1 MEIKLVSFDLDG
13 TLLYTIK
20 DINIAL
26 NYALKKNGLD
36 EVGIDETLYMV
47 GMGVDELIN
56 KAINGQNF
64 YFDKVKED
72 YINYYKDHNMI
83 YTNPYQGIMHL
94 LKTLKQARLKLA
106 VLSNKPQLDTE
117 TVINHYFGD
126 LFDLVVGSKTGIK
139 LKPDRQATC
148 QVLDYFK
155 INKDNILYLGDSNID
170 ILTAKNANLLM
181 GACLWGYRK
190 KSELNG
196 ADLYFNSA
204 KEVENYIIKNNNLLI
219 SGAIIYDKP
228 KGVTSQDAILD
239 VKHELASM
247 GMIVERIGHA
257 GTLDPLATGVLVV
270 LLNEATKLSDYILA
284 EDKEYLVK
292 CKLGIKTDTFDI
304 DGTILD
310 AKEVDI
316 DERGLDEA
324 LNSFKG
330 HQKQIPPMYSAIKVD
345 GKKLYDLARCGKQIE
360 VDARSI
366 NIKEIERL
374 SNLENNE
381 FKFRTKVSKGTYIR
395 SLCNDLGLKL
405 NTYGIV
411 SDLRRTKSG
420 KFSVN
425 DSCSLDD
432 IKNNKFKIINMI
444 DLIDLEKININ
455 ELTYNKIINGKML
468 KKDEVNHPKDLEIAL
483 IYNNK
488 LVAIYYYDEDM
499 DRYKAKR
506 VWN

>member
-1 MEIKLVSFDLDG
+1 MYIKLVIFDLDG

-20 DINIAL
+20 DITIAL

-36 EVGIDETLYMV
+36 EVSIDEAKYMV
-47 GMGVDELIN
+47 GSGVDVLIQKAVKERIEL
-56 KAINGQNF
+56 
-64 YFDKVKED
+64 FDNVKED
-72 YINYYKDHNMI
+72 YSSFYKEHNMI
-83 YTNPYQGIMHL
+83 QTNPYQGIMHL
-94 LKTLKQARLKLA
+94 LKMLKLVGIKIA
-106 VLSNKPQLDTE
+106 VLSNKPQNDTE
-117 TVINHYFGD
+117 NVINHYFGD
-126 LFDLVVGSKTGIK
+126 LFDLVVGSKPGFK
-139 LKPDRQATC
+139 LKPELEATA
-148 QVLDYFK
+148 QVIDYFK
-155 INKDNILYLGDSNID
+155 IDKENILYLGDSNID
-170 ILTAKNANLLM
+170 VMTAKNANLLM

-190 KSELNG
+190 KAELDG

-219 SGAIIYDKP
+219 NGAIIYDKP
-228 KGVTSQDAILD
+228 KGISSQDAILD

-247 GMIVERIGHA
+247 GMIVEKIGHA

-270 LLNEATKLSDYILA
+270 LLNDATKLSNYILA
-284 EDKEYLVK
+284 EDKEYIVN
-292 CKLGIKTDTFDI
+292 CKLGVKTDTYDI

-310 AKEVDI
+310 TKDVNISNE
-316 DERGLDEA
+316 ELDEA

-330 HQKQIPPMYSAIKVD
+330 CQKQIPPMYSAIKVD
-345 GKKLYDLARCGKQIE
+345 GKKLYDLARCGKEIE
-360 VDARSI
+360 VDARNI
-366 NIKEIERL
+366 DIKEIERL
-374 SNLENNE
+374 TDLNNNE

-395 SLCNDLGLKL
+395 SLCNDLGIKL

-420 KFSVN
+420 RFSVD

-432 IKNNKFKIINMI
+432 IKNNKFKIINML

-455 ELTYNKIINGKML
+455 EAIYKKVIDGKML
-468 KKDEVNHPKDLEIAL
+468 KKDELNHPKNNDIAL
-483 IYNNK
+483 IYLDK
-488 LVAIYYYDEDM
+488 LIAIYVYDENM

>member
-1 MEIKLVSFDLDG
+1 MDIKLVIFDLDG

-26 NYALKKNGLD
+26 NYALNNSDLG
-36 EVGIDETLYMV
+36 EVGIEDTLYMV

-56 KAINGQNF
+56 KAIKGQDS

-83 YTNPYQGIMHL
+83 HTNPYQGIMHL
-94 LKTLKQARLKLA
+94 LKTLKQAGIKLA
-106 VLSNKPQLDTE
+106 VLSNKPQNDTNK
-117 TVINHYFGD
+117 VINHYFGD

-139 LKPDRQATC
+139 LKPDIEATA

-155 INKDNILYLGDSNID
+155 IYKENILYLGDSNID
-170 ILTAKNANLLM
+170 IMTAKNANLLM

-190 KSELNG
+190 KSELDG

-204 KEVENYIIKNNNLLI
+204 KEVENYIINNNHLLI
-219 SGAIIYDKP
+219 NGAIIYDKP
-228 KGVTSQDAILD
+228 KGVTSQDALLD
-239 VKHELASM
+239 VKHELASL
-247 GMIVERIGHA
+247 GMIVEKIGHA

-270 LLNEATKLSDYILA
+270 LINGATKLSNYILA
-284 EDKEYLVK
+284 EDKEYIVK
-292 CKLGIKTDTFDI
+292 CRLGIKTDTYDI

-310 AKEVDI
+310 TKEVSV
-316 DERGLDEA
+316 DEKALDEA

-330 HQKQIPPMYSAIKVD
+330 CQKQIPPMYSAIKVD

-360 VDARSI
+360 IDARDI

-374 SNLENNE
+374 SNLNDNE
-381 FKFRTKVSKGTYIR
+381 FSLRTLVSKGTYIR
-395 SLCNDLGLKL
+395 SICNDLGLKL

-411 SDLRRTKSG
+411 KDLRRTKSG
-420 KFSVN
+420 KFSVDEAYN
-425 DSCSLDD
+425 LDD
-432 IKNNKFKIINMI
+432 IKNNNFKIINMV

-455 ELTYNKIINGKML
+455 EAIYKKVIDGKML
-468 KKDEVNHPKDLEIAL
+468 KKDELNYPKDNDIAL
-483 IYNNK
+483 IYLDK
-488 LVAIYYYDEDM
+488 LVAIYVYDENM